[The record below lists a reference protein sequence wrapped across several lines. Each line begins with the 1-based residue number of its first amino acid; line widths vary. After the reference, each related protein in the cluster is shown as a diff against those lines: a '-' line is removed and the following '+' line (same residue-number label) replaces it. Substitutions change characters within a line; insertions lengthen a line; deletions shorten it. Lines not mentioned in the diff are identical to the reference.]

1 MSYDN
6 LKRDLSFQY
15 NKIIKEYG
23 DQDNIPRIYCD
34 LDGTLCDFV
43 AQLRIITG
51 KSVSEWDRMKNKW
64 DAVLNTP
71 RFWETIPW
79 HKEGKKLWNFIAPF
93 KPHILTAYLEKIHDP
108 NCIPG
113 KSKWIRT
120 NLGVRDTSRIHFCR
134 RRDKQF
140 FALRGNSHREPSIL
154 IDDYLKTINE
164 FNNRKGLGIYFSTAN
179 DAITRLQKIIDFTT

>member
-1 MSYDN
+1 MKYDN

-23 DQDNIPRIYCD
+23 SQDNIPRIYCD

-64 DAVLNTP
+64 DPVLNTP

-79 HKEGKKLWNFIAPF
+79 HK
-93 KPHILTAYLEKIHDP
+93 D
-108 NCIPG
+108 
-113 KSKWIRT
+113 
-120 NLGVRDTSRIHFCR
+120 
-134 RRDKQF
+134 
-140 FALRGNSHREPSIL
+140 
-154 IDDYLKTINE
+154 
-164 FNNRKGLGIYFSTAN
+164 STAGN
-179 DAITRLQKIIDFTT
+179 DPGPGAPGPRLGDAFRSPWSRENLPCDGGSVFHCHWL